1 MSIDCSECRHRNFV
15 TGCQNPEKVEC
26 QVFRSGTQSQ
36 ARIFRCDLCG
46 DRNACTKDEHVCPS
60 CRENAALGAAL
71 KDGEPMA
78 RNALGLRLLL
88 REWKRLIE
96 GPEEDTTK
104 LGQDVAMLVI
114 LLRKNRTDAA
124 LGRAVRAEI
133 ARLDREEELERVG
146 LSDEAERYRSDLR
159 DLVKAAGLME
169 EEK

>member
-1 MSIDCSECRHRNFV
+1 
-15 TGCQNPEKVEC
+15 
-26 QVFRSGTQSQ
+26 
-36 ARIFRCDLCG
+36 
-46 DRNACTKDEHVCPS
+46 
-60 CRENAALGAAL
+60 
-71 KDGEPMA
+71 MA